1 MADHRRSLWGH
12 HGKRSGGAL
21 TKKWSDA
28 LVERSVSSWLL
39 DPEPSD
45 TDDDRVALS
54 ELRNLVNRELNTVG
68 DVKGL
73 TSDIRKWGKGRAL
86 SERLKQVFD
95 TIIFE
100 ELEQILDDIDWASSA
115 RGKFIVFVNDYVQ
128 ELYRKSEF
136 RSDPM
141 FADVYVGAH
150 SMRNEIVVTG
160 AVASEGMLNKVRS
173 IMRDNDPGIPVS
185 YQVTLKKC

>member
-1 MADHRRSLWGH
+1 MTQSGPRLTHRRSATEASHSLADHRRSLWGH
-12 HGKRSGGAL
+12 HGTRSGGAV

-54 ELRNLVNRELNTVG
+54 ELRNLINRELNTVG

-95 TIIFE
+95 AIIFE

-115 RGKFIVFVNDYVQ
+115 RRKRRAQHRSSEDAALLRTPGKL
-128 ELYRKSEF
+128 EPPKEKSPAA
-136 RSDPM
+136 RPP
-141 FADVYVGAH
+141 AH
-150 SMRNEIVVTG
+150 LPRH
-160 AVASEGMLNKVRS
+160 
-173 IMRDNDPGIPVS
+173 
-185 YQVTLKKC
+185 